1 MHSSMSNFDSCAAF
15 QSQGVTPLPGP
26 IPCHHHHHHHPLSL
40 NPSMGAFRGEP
51 SASKIAFAP
60 SPISTDCRQ
69 KIRRQSTDAF
79 PPSVHHL
86 HHLHHTNILY
96 TRGSLL
102 SQLSSS
108 SSLPLS
114 SRKTMSTQSSS
125 SCSTTAQMNDR
136 TSSTS
141 SSSPIFLT
149 STASNNEEY
158 IEPDEQQQEEPPSP
172 PPQDY
177 DDINFNSI
185 NDIDDD
191 AGGVVGELYNFDDD
205 ELLEMLSDLEGDVHY
220 GIGELEELEEILRE
234 QLVLDEGVGWMDI
247 GVDNEDFDDDDD
259 ENGNDNSISS
269 SNRPL
274 QGSLDTSSLPYS
286 NEDSNPDTYNTGS
299 TMDQSTYTIR
309 SPLEEALYQGVVPA
323 TAGVGSKCLPGDY
336 GFDPLGLA
344 TKDYFKQ
351 VQNFLLM
358 LIPPVRDNGDE
369 EGNDKQEEVKQQQ
382 QQKQLLQKTTTTAT
396 TTTSTTPTTYTDSS
410 RPPALILRDY
420 REAEI
425 RHGRLAMLAAI
436 IWPLQEIFDRLFIPQ
451 RFGETTMIYGGTTL
465 PFLSLFMTLLMLL
478 LGYLDIYANAIKDED
493 AGDAFLPGECFWDP
507 LSMLVGAS
515 DDAKRIM
522 QLRELNNG
530 RWAMVAVFFYVVQET
545 MTHQPLIT
553 LPWNEVLFEPAYVIP
568 AVQAWLDER
577 FAGYTLEVV
586 DIKEMEVLPM
596 VDYTIDG
603 GAIGGSDAFVE
614 KQ

>member
-1 MHSSMSNFDSCAAF
+1 
-15 QSQGVTPLPGP
+15 
-26 IPCHHHHHHHPLSL
+26 
-40 NPSMGAFRGEP
+40 
-51 SASKIAFAP
+51 
-60 SPISTDCRQ
+60 
-69 KIRRQSTDAF
+69 
-79 PPSVHHL
+79 
-86 HHLHHTNILY
+86 
-96 TRGSLL
+96 
-102 SQLSSS
+102 
-108 SSLPLS
+108 
-114 SRKTMSTQSSS
+114 
-125 SCSTTAQMNDR
+125 MNDR
-136 TSSTS
+136 TVSPS
-141 SSSPIFLT
+141 SSLPIFLT
-149 STASNNEEY
+149 SNASNNEDE
-158 IEPDEQQQEEPPSP
+158 IEPDEQQEEPS
-172 PPQDY
+172 PQDY
-177 DDINFNSI
+177 DDINFNNI
-185 NDIDDD
+185 NDVDDD
-191 AGGVVGELYNFDDD
+191 AGGVVGELYNFDDE

-247 GVDNEDFDDDDD
+247 DVDNDAFDDDDD
-259 ENGNDNSISS
+259 NKNINDNSISN

-274 QGSLDTSSLPYS
+274 QGSINTSLPYS
-286 NEDSNPDTYNTGS
+286 NEDTNPDTYNIG
-299 TMDQSTYTIR
+299 TMDQSTSTIR

-323 TAGVGSKCLPGDY
+323 SAGVGSKCLPGDY

-358 LIPPVRDNGDE
+358 LIPPVRDNGNDE
-369 EGNDKQEEVKQQQ
+369 EGNDKQEDVIQ
-382 QQKQLLQKTTTTAT
+382 QQKQQRLQQTTTTAT

-436 IWPLQEIFDRLFIPQ
+436 IWPLQEILDKLFIPQ

-515 DDAKRIM
+515 DDAKSNM
-522 QLRELNNG
+522 QRRELNNG
-530 RWAMVAVFFYVVQET
+530 RWAMVAVFCYVVQEAL
-545 MTHQPLIT
+545 THQPLIT
-553 LPWNEVLFEPAYVIP
+553 LPWNEVLFEPAFEIP

-596 VDYTIDG
+596 VDYTVDG
-603 GAIGGSDAFVE
+603 GAIGGNDAFVG